1 MMNQLQCRLDD
12 LEERERERKE
22 PVHFQV
28 DGAARRGRRRGRRR
42 RRRRRRLR
50 LGAVQQ
56 LAQLDALGDGC
67 VLAEP
72 VDVLPNW
79 WFDDC
84 FFLFGFLFFFGHRQD
99 IDRSGTFGT
108 TGTPGALMYRLMEIC
123 LSALLNRSSVAMESI
138 SKQHSRS
145 VFQEHGHRKPTRA

>member
-84 FFLFGFLFFFGHRQD
+84 FFCLFFYFFLVIVKISVGLEHLEQLERQV
-99 IDRSGTFGT
+99 
-108 TGTPGALMYRLMEIC
+108 L
-123 LSALLNRSSVAMESI
+123 
-138 SKQHSRS
+138 
-145 VFQEHGHRKPTRA
+145 